1 MRSWSVVEVKT
12 ESMRFSECFIYAST
26 SFSSILFRVQSF
38 YFVTNVSQTLGRC
51 SLSCVPVQA
60 TTFSS
65 YSTFLQ
71 NVDSCYSVAL
81 RVSIIV
87 GKKKNVAPCCPLRIE
102 AGNFKEVWA
111 TRGNASRQKQ
121 MFLRCVQFVDAD
133 TIVLVVCTLV
143 CPLRY
148 VNTSL
153 RYVASIPSVNFS
165 YNRINVLR

>member
-12 ESMRFSECFIYAST
+12 ESMRFLECFIYAST

-38 YFVTNVSQTLGRC
+38 YFVTNTW
-51 SLSCVPVQA
+51 PM
-60 TTFSS
+60 
-65 YSTFLQ
+65 FLKLCLRRTNNDQ
-71 NVDSCYSVAL
+71 LFL
-81 RVSIIV
+81 RVPRFFKTSISVIPYSSV
-87 GKKKNVAPCCPLRIE
+87 FLSLLVKKKMLLLVTCYGSKRETSKRN
-102 AGNFKEVWA
+102 N
-111 TRGNASRQKQ
+111 RQKQ

-153 RYVASIPSVNFS
+153 RYVASIPRVNFS
-165 YNRINVLR
+165 YNRINVLK

>member
-26 SFSSILFRVQSF
+26 SFSSILFPVQSF
-38 YFVTNVSQTLGRC
+38 YFVTNVSQTLGRHR
-51 SLSCVPVQA
+51 VPIEA
-60 TTFSS
+60 TSFSS

-71 NVDSCYSVAL
+71 NVDSCYSVVL

-87 GKKKNVAPCCPLRIE
+87 SKKKSCYLLRIE
-102 AGNFKEVWA
+102 AGNIKEVWA

-153 RYVASIPSVNFS
+153 RYVASIPRVNFS

>member
-12 ESMRFSECFIYAST
+12 ESMRFLECFIYAST

-38 YFVTNVSQTLGRC
+38 YFVTNTW
-51 SLSCVPVQA
+51 PM
-60 TTFSS
+60 
-65 YSTFLQ
+65 FLKLCLLRTNNDQ
-71 NVDSCYSVAL
+71 LFL
-81 RVSIIV
+81 RVPRFFKTSISVIPYSSV
-87 GKKKNVAPCCPLRIE
+87 FLSLLVKKKKLLLVTCYGSKRETSKRN
-102 AGNFKEVWA
+102 N
-111 TRGNASRQKQ
+111 RQKQ

-153 RYVASIPSVNFS
+153 RYVASIPRVNF
-165 YNRINVLR
+165 YNRINVLK